1 MQSRI
6 IVYLHCDTSL
16 LIANFSY
23 VALTLIL
30 FLFGLVCFYSSIV
43 IFTGGLLL
51 NNNELDGT
59 IPTQLGTLNNLG
71 KFSVHAE

>member
-1 MQSRI
+1 MM
-6 IVYLHCDTSL
+6 VYLYCDTSL

-23 VALTLIL
+23 VALTLVL

-43 IFTGGLLL
+43 IFTVELFL

-59 IPTQLGTLNNLG
+59 IHTQLGNLNNLR
-71 KFSVHAE
+71 KFSVHAK